1 MKVLYNTHY
10 LGNFTRNH
18 TTDIFCQI
26 LSNKPGAQSL
36 IAVDMISNLTKCNNF
51 LCNNVIGCSVKSCLE
66 SKSEVKL
73 ISQFETLI

>member
-36 IAVDMISNLTKCNNF
+36 IAVDMIFNLTKCNTFNLQVLF
-51 LCNNVIGCSVKSCLE
+51 LFSDYTFQNIQRKY
-66 SKSEVKL
+66 
-73 ISQFETLI
+73 II